1 MTNFPNQ
8 ISFLSDDT
16 VAKLVAEIID
26 KKAKERTATYVY
38 TVAKV
43 NLGKE
48 FPLSLNQILSLKN
61 SNLIVCQ

>member
-38 TVAKV
+38 IVAKV

-48 FPLSLNQILSLKN
+48 FPLSLEQIKRLYDSK
-61 SNLIVCQ
+61 SIEIK